1 MNERQLKKIYPQGK
15 ITNEKIV
22 DDNWL
27 TLPLTRGC
35 YYQIEK
41 KTLSASEIK
50 LLQTL
55 FSVSSNDA
63 TSHKWYQ
70 ILFGE
75 QSAPSGIFRLFQ
87 LKLQPTKDFERNEW
101 EQTVKTTFPA
111 AVALFSTAC
120 DQYILVETQ
129 GTENY
134 SKQVIEGIFLSLD
147 NDFSTTTKVYLGNYS
162 DKTRLKAV
170 FEIER
175 QLFQWCLAKNSQ
187 QRLYTLADEA
197 LLYYTRQLFQT
208 SPLTACLKESM
219 SFDDEMKNI
228 ILMLWETQG
237 NVSLSA
243 KKLFLHRNTLQY
255 RLDKFYDTYDLNL
268 KKVSD
273 LLLVYLFL
281 INE

>member
-15 ITNEKIV
+15 ITNKKIAG
-22 DDNWL
+22 DSWI
-27 TLPLTRGC
+27 TLPLTRDC

-41 KTLSASEIK
+41 NTLSASEIK

-55 FSVSSNDA
+55 FPVVPDEFA
-63 TSHKWYQ
+63 SHTWYQ

-75 QSAPSGIFRLFQ
+75 RSAPSGIFRLLQ
-87 LKLQPTKDFERNEW
+87 IKLQPTKDFEKKEW
-101 EQTVKTTFPA
+101 EQIVKTTFPA
-111 AVALFSTAC
+111 AVDLFSIAY

-129 GTENY
+129 VAENY
-134 SKQVIEGIFLSLD
+134 SKQVTEGIFLSLD

-162 DKTRLKAV
+162 DKTRIKAV
-170 FEIER
+170 FESER

-187 QRLYTLADEA
+187 QRLFTFADEA

-228 ILMLWETQG
+228 ILTLWETQG

-243 KKLFLHRNTLQY
+243 KRLFLHRNTLQY

-268 KKVSD
+268 KKISD

-281 INE
+281 VNE